1 MNAPHIWIATNH
13 GAIGGGEVMLMQ
25 IAEALRELGRAVT
38 VVAPSHPPALV
49 DAARAKGL
57 DVEVLDAHDRVSWMF
72 ALRRWDRRH
81 REGILWCN
89 GLVPATATAGQP
101 NRIVHLHQYLSG
113 RNRLVALI
121 ARSRAMATLVPSE
134 AVAATVPGSVALP
147 NWTAAFEKTA
157 RRRLPDGP
165 FVVGYLGRLSADK
178 GVHVL
183 AEAIRIL
190 DGRAPGR
197 FRLRIAGET
206 RFAGRRSGQR
216 VREALAGISALTDT
230 LGWVSPQG
238 LFDTVDVL
246 VVPSVAP
253 ESFGLVA
260 AEAMAAQVPVI
271 VSDAG
276 ALVEVVGEDS
286 GMAVPAGDAQA
297 LADRIER
304 LAAGS
309 DAAIGE
315 QFARW
320 EEQFSSDAG
329 GRRLRAFLGEIPAL
343 RVGV

>member
-1 MNAPHIWIATNH
+1 MSAPHIWIATNH

-89 GLVPATATAGQP
+89 GLVPAAATAGQP
-101 NRIVHLHQYLSG
+101 YRIVHLHQYLSG
-113 RNRLVALI
+113 RNRLIAAL
-121 ARSRAMATLVPSE
+121 ARARAIVTVVPSRA
-134 AVAATVPGSVALP
+134 VAETVPGSVALP
-147 NWTAAFEKTA
+147 NWTAPLRASA
-157 RRRLPDGP
+157 RTRVPEEP

-178 GVHVL
+178 GVVVL
-183 AEAIRIL
+183 AEALRIL
-190 DGRAPGR
+190 EERAPGG
-197 FRLRIAGET
+197 FRLRVGGET
-206 RFAGRRSGQR
+206 RFTGRRSDAR
-216 VREALAGISALTDT
+216 VGEALAAIAPLTDP
-230 LGWVSPQG
+230 LGWVTPQD
-238 LFDTVDVL
+238 LFDTVDAL

-260 AEAMAAQVPVI
+260 AEAMAARVPVI

-286 GMAVPAGDAQA
+286 GMAVPAGDPRA

-309 DAAIGE
+309 DDTVGA

-320 EEQFSSDAG
+320 EEQFSAEAG
-329 GRRLRAFLGEIPAL
+329 WQRLRALLGEISAL
-343 RVGV
+343 HVGA